1 MSVALV
7 ESVNMVTNCA
17 CIRLGRLLFN
27 TIYFS
32 STTPS
37 RASGVP
43 TGGDPL
49 RLFATRRGT
58 GRETM
63 GDDDEVRVTVRILS
77 VACTAGDDN
86 HVIDGVLAHPH
97 LKGKSPEIVGKSLGT
112 ALREHGTTP
121 EQYEAETQKVPAATQ
136 EVDALKSE
144 KEKVTGELDL
154 SKQEVE
160 TALKDFE
167 LARQTLE
174 TARIRNR
181 DNNKKFDTVNGKLAG
196 AQDKLEL
203 AKAEAGSSPVVKL
216 LSALEKKGYKVNREQ
231 VSSAISEGTHA
242 SNGRNSRLAPHTQQ
256 VEHARGGEEED
267 EDDGDNSEEEYEHE
281 DKIDAE
287 GQKEEEAGALDGQ
300 EEDRPADSD
309 SGIKMAIDWTKAES
323 PADLPDISTDEDF
336 EGLFNDSPHA
346 NPLRQSPSHENLE
359 THPLLTKIGGG
370 KVPLG
375 TLLKTP
381 KQAETPPP
389 PPPSNAEERPEEED
403 DKAKRN
409 RKAEGKLPVTD
420 EEEQLEAEK
429 TRPKPSSSLTTRG
442 ASSSKKRKAP
452 NGKPSQKSLDHV
464 KHARARSK
472 KAKVATPEAP
482 EEEEEH
488 DKLKFLNYLEEELGP
503 DNDIVKNLKTA
514 HERGDAATFMVHQ
527 EEWYDLSKLPEIR
540 DKFGDWNKKM
550 PTKGGVGF
558 ILQFDQAKRPAYF
571 CNFTRPL
578 NEIYAD
584 IKKHKDTYT
593 DHGYDLG
600 NAYEGKH
607 GFNKKFDR
615 KRITSKNKDRTEEPY
630 YCTKGGK
637 TNCFENLRT
646 VCERC
651 TKPILDWERA
661 YQIQEKK
668 RELAKSER
676 DLSLQ
681 NVDEDG
687 SDSDESQSGDNSQ

>member
-1 MSVALV
+1 
-7 ESVNMVTNCA
+7 
-17 CIRLGRLLFN
+17 
-27 TIYFS
+27 
-32 STTPS
+32 
-37 RASGVP
+37 
-43 TGGDPL
+43 
-49 RLFATRRGT
+49 
-58 GRETM
+58 M
-63 GDDDEVRVTVRILS
+63 GDDDEVRVTVKILS

-281 DKIDAE
+281 DNIDAE

-300 EEDRPADSD
+300 EEDRPAVAPGSPDSD
-309 SGIKMAIDWTKAES
+309 SAIKEVGSWALES
-323 PADLPDISTDEDF
+323 PADLPDFTVEDLDGMF
-336 EGLFNDSPHA
+336 IEPPHA
-346 NPLRQSPSHENLE
+346 NPLRKSPSHENLE

-452 NGKPSQKSLDHV
+452 NGKISQGSVNFH

-514 HERGDAATFMVHQ
+514 HNKGYAATFMVHQ
-527 EEWYDLSKLPEIR
+527 KEWYDLSKLPEIR

-584 IKKHKDTYT
+584 IKRLKDTYANL
-593 DHGYDLG
+593 GLDLG
-600 NAYEGKH
+600 DAYEGEH

-668 RELAKSER
+668 RELAESER
-676 DLSLQ
+676 DHHLQ
-681 NVDEDG
+681 SVDEDK
-687 SDSDESQSGDNSQ
+687 SDTEESQSGDNSQ

>member
-1 MSVALV
+1 
-7 ESVNMVTNCA
+7 
-17 CIRLGRLLFN
+17 
-27 TIYFS
+27 
-32 STTPS
+32 
-37 RASGVP
+37 
-43 TGGDPL
+43 
-49 RLFATRRGT
+49 
-58 GRETM
+58 M
-63 GDDDEVRVTVRILS
+63 GDDDEVRVTAVLS

-181 DNNKKFDTVNGKLAG
+181 DNNKKFDTVTGKLAG

-281 DKIDAE
+281 DNFDAE

-300 EEDRPADSD
+300 EEDRPAVAPGSPDSD
-309 SGIKMAIDWTKAES
+309 SGIKMVMDWTKAES
-323 PADLPDISTDEDF
+323 PADLPDFTDEDLNGVF
-336 EGLFNDSPHA
+336 IEPPHA

-442 ASSSKKRKAP
+442 ASSSKPIAKKRKAP
-452 NGKPSQKSLDHV
+452 NGKPSQKSLDQV

-488 DKLKFLNYLEEELGP
+488 DKLKFLNYLEEKLGP
-503 DNDIVKNLKTA
+503 DNDIVKKLRAA
-514 HERGDAATFMVHQ
+514 HERGDPATFTVHQ
-527 EEWYDLSKLPEIR
+527 KEWYDLDMLPEIR

-550 PTKGGVGF
+550 MPTKGGVGF
-558 ILQFDQAKRPAYF
+558 ILQFEQTKRPGHF

-600 NAYEGKH
+600 NPYET
-607 GFNKKFDR
+607 FNKKFDR
-615 KRITSKNKDRTEEPY
+615 NCITSRNRDETEEPY
-630 YCTKGGK
+630 YCTKGGR

-651 TKPILDWERA
+651 TKPILDWEQA
-661 YQIQEKK
+661 YQIQVKK

-687 SDSDESQSGDNSQ
+687 SDSDEF